1 MTSYQF
7 DSFTT
12 DNNYVTLFKTTCCG
26 ITYGVP
32 RKHMINRDRIN
43 FVNYGRN
50 FNVVLGFCSILTLG
64 FSFMVNEQEF
74 KELLYFASFYII
86 IYALYQYIT
95 SKLVICVG
103 NAYFTSAWCCTDHET
118 LLEWYRQ
125 QEMIP
130 TISVNTNYRPIV

>member
-1 MTSYQF
+1 MSSYQF

-26 ITYGVP
+26 LTCGIP
-32 RKHMINRDRIN
+32 RKHVIHRDRIN
-43 FVNYGRN
+43 FINYGRY
-50 FNVVLGFCSILTLG
+50 FNVVLGLFSILTL
-64 FSFMVNEQEF
+64 FFCLIVKEQDF
-74 KELLYFASFYII
+74 KQLLYFVSFCII
-86 IYALYQYIT
+86 VYAVFQYIT

-103 NAYFTSAWCCTDHET
+103 NVYFTSNWCCTDHET

-130 TISVNTNYRPIV
+130 TVSGNTNYGRIV